1 MEQHL
6 QKTMMSLSK
15 CLQIRRKALENLP
28 IQTRKADSKERSDWA
43 DEQIPNY
50 TLKFTVF
57 LLIGYKIM
65 SALVKSKLKFLLII
79 PILVGVIYF
88 GTSVSDF
95 DILESMD
102 TQKWVLDQ
110 FAINYGAMMIACG
123 KDGLDPEELQSCLD
137 AFDEV
142 REFCAVESA
151 EQCGDE
157 AMEQLEQKL
166 SDL

>member
-1 MEQHL
+1 
-6 QKTMMSLSK
+6 
-15 CLQIRRKALENLP
+15 
-28 IQTRKADSKERSDWA
+28 
-43 DEQIPNY
+43 
-50 TLKFTVF
+50 
-57 LLIGYKIM
+57 M

-157 AMEQLEQKL
+157 AMERLEKKL
-166 SDL
+166 LDL